1 MLLYIC
7 AWWPIDTALP
17 IDMLPFTSQEVL
29 GFEDDYDVACGYES
43 NSPDVVYSFT
53 ATADTSIS
61 ISTCLSM
68 YDTKV
73 FVFESSADMVA
84 GCDDD
89 SWGSSGDPCGAWTSY
104 IDSVGLTAG
113 NTYYVVVD
121 GYGGDAGNYQLDVYY
136 RGDTNFPDGPS
147 LMTSAVPSEY
157 DLAERERAIQRDGF

>member
-1 MLLYIC
+1 M
-7 AWWPIDTALP
+7 PGERIDTALP
-17 IDMLPFTSQEVL
+17 IDMLPFTSQGSTI

-53 ATADTSIS
+53 AIADTSIS

-89 SWGSSGDPCGAWTSY
+89 SWEVQVIRGAWTH
-104 IDSVGLTAG
+104 I
-113 NTYYVVVD
+113 
-121 GYGGDAGNYQLDVYY
+121 
-136 RGDTNFPDGPS
+136 
-147 LMTSAVPSEY
+147 
-157 DLAERERAIQRDGF
+157 